1 MDTFLDKLSQK
12 LNAQEMI
19 KANSAADAE
28 QIQNLKAQMTAYDEF
43 LQEVKSTHYATKL
56 NVDKNEEINNA
67 TLLNTENI
75 DKVNQSIMLNV
86 EKTSKINQDTLL
98 NAEKNGK
105 VSQEILL
112 NLEKT
117 EKINRELQLKIEELI
132 RTFENEIQKEDNEDA
147 PKASLEDF
155 FEQSNDFVHR
165 ENVKVYRNVQ
175 AVINEEAGKQ
185 LQLVEKA
192 NKELKRKMNSILFV
206 ALLAFLSS
214 IASIVLNFLL

>member
-19 KANSAADAE
+19 MANSAADAE

-56 NVDKNEEINNA
+56 NVDKNEEIN
-67 TLLNTENI
+67 
-75 DKVNQSIMLNV
+75 QSIMLNV
-86 EKTSKINQDTLL
+86 EKASKINQDTLL

-117 EKINRELQLKIEELI
+117 GKINRELQLKVEELVK
-132 RTFENEIQKEDNEDA
+132 TFENEIQKKDSEEV
-147 PKASLEDF
+147 PKVTLEGF
-155 FEQSNDFVHR
+155 FEQSNDFVHK

-185 LQLVEKA
+185 MQMMEKA
-192 NKELKRKMNSILFV
+192 NMEIKRKMNSILIV